1 MDQFRNVEVSPWNHD
16 SRAIVTDMFPN
27 EVFFLRVCWDLPI
40 SLSSS
45 VCTEDSM
52 SIFEGYLFV
61 LHWIIM
67 DYLQAYAYA
76 VLLFNSS
83 MDDKVSL
90 QLARKVATLI
100 LTKSR
105 TKFW

>member
-1 MDQFRNVEVSPWNHD
+1 
-16 SRAIVTDMFPN
+16 
-27 EVFFLRVCWDLPI
+27 
-40 SLSSS
+40 
-45 VCTEDSM
+45 
-52 SIFEGYLFV
+52 
-61 LHWIIM
+61 M

-105 TKFW
+105 TKFWMLQLLFLNILVRFYYAWSYLRLSDERTQPNV